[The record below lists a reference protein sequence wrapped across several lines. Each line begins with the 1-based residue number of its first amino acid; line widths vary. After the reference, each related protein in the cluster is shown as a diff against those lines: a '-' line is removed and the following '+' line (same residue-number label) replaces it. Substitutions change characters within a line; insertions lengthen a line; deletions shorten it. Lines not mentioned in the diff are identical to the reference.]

1 MSHLLFAFGD
11 YKENEKPLN
20 LLIELV
26 SQISYKE
33 VKYQYGDAGVIVR
46 FSSKLENQQLSDY
59 LNDNIL
65 KLTAMFFVFKE
76 NLDMIVSLD
85 ENIYSHLFGE
95 DYETPENVSFSDNLS
110 DFESDSGIDIRK
122 IFEILEKNR
131 KVEEKRLTLDELL
144 DKINEVGF
152 NNLTDHEK
160 YLLEIYSK
168 Q

>member
-33 VKYQYGDAGVIVR
+33 VKYQYGDAGVIIR

>member
-20 LLIELV
+20 LLIELI

-33 VKYQYGDAGVIVR
+33 VKYQYGESGVIIR
-46 FSSKLENQQLSDY
+46 FSSKLKNQELSDY
-59 LNDNIL
+59 LNENIL

-95 DYETPENVSFSDNLS
+95 DYRTPENSSFTDNLS
-110 DFESDSGIDIRK
+110 DFDSEMAFDIGK

-131 KVEEKRLTLDELL
+131 KVEEKDLTLDELL
-144 DKINEVGF
+144 DKINEVGIEK
-152 NNLTDHEK
+152 LTKHEM

-168 Q
+168 